1 MEMHAVPFGGD
12 NGALNLV
19 MEMHAVP
26 LAKMKG
32 LPKNPPDPENGNK
45 GGFPTFFRT
54 ISSHIPFYLS
64 QSFLLQ

>member
-1 MEMHAVPFGGD
+1 LSWKCMRFHLAETTEL
-12 NGALNLV
+12 LNLV

-45 GGFPTFFRT
+45 GGFPTFF
-54 ISSHIPFYLS
+54 
-64 QSFLLQ
+64 

>member
-1 MEMHAVPFGGD
+1 MEMHAVPLGGD

-26 LAKMKG
+26 LAKMKE
-32 LPKNPPDPENGNK
+32 LPKNPPDPENGIR
-45 GGFPTFFRT
+45 GDSQLFRT
-54 ISSHIPFYLS
+54 IFSHIPFYPG

>member
-1 MEMHAVPFGGD
+1 MEMHAVPLGGD

-32 LPKNPPDPENGNK
+32 LPKNPPDPENGIR
-45 GGFPTFFRT
+45 GD
-54 ISSHIPFYLS
+54 S
-64 QSFLLQ
+64 QLFLEQYSLIFHFT